1 MGRGRSRFGQA
12 VALQANGAS
21 ILALE
26 AQILKMLSK
35 QDRQRMDLRWSETSR
50 WGEWEKHLEAM
61 PGRRIKGPPKSGAPQ
76 RETGCWIRGNARAA
90 RTKRSTCC
98 SCCKRN
104 GLTENDCP
112 SVARM
117 PGPALGVR
125 GRLAESLRAPRSFRP
140 RVQPRNLC
148 AGKS

>member
-50 WGEWEKHLEAM
+50 WGEWEKHPEAM
-61 PGRRIKGPPKSGAPQ
+61 PGRRIKAPQKSGAP
-76 RETGCWIRGNARAA
+76 
-90 RTKRSTCC
+90 
-98 SCCKRN
+98 
-104 GLTENDCP
+104 
-112 SVARM
+112 
-117 PGPALGVR
+117 
-125 GRLAESLRAPRSFRP
+125 
-140 RVQPRNLC
+140 
-148 AGKS
+148 